1 MKQQRKS
8 PVPEFCDLRLDP
20 QRRLC
25 PKFDAVSIADFPW
38 LNPGRWGSGWWTTA
52 RRNTFNK
59 EKGIVENDPLRH
71 SRIRGSSRTAILR
84 QARAVARK

>member
-25 PKFDAVSIADFPW
+25 PKFDAVSIANFPV
-38 LNPGRWGSGWWTTA
+38 A
-52 RRNTFNK
+52 
-59 EKGIVENDPLRH
+59 PLDEMGVR
-71 SRIRGSSRTAILR
+71 
-84 QARAVARK
+84 VADNCAEEHIM